1 MLLSMKPIDFAKKFN
16 RLVVYEPDV
25 VVEPVVEPPLL
36 VVDVALV
43 LVLVVPLAAVAAS
56 FFCC

>member
-1 MLLSMKPIDFAKKFN
+1 MKPIDFAKKFN

-56 FFCC
+56 FFFC